1 MKAATIK
8 KAKQKV
14 TELRDRLNR
23 YHSPYLVEQLV
34 KAEKKVRELES
45 KIAGTQTKL
54 I

>member
-1 MKAATIK
+1 MKQGTIK
-8 KAKQKV
+8 RAKEKV
-14 TELRDRLNR
+14 TELRDKLSR

-34 KAEKKVRELES
+34 KAEKKVRDLES